1 MASLVVVLIIL
12 GCAAFQY
19 FKGTVVKAFATII
32 IAICASIVAF
42 SYFEALANIIISR
55 SSSGRLLSIVPW
67 AQSLCF
73 GLLFILT
80 FAILQTVAFQLTRK
94 PVDLGFLPERIGRV
108 ICGIFLGLI
117 LSGLL
122 LITLGMAPLPNNYP
136 YQRFDGTN
144 PAVQRPNKVLL
155 NPDGITAGWFSLLS
169 KGSFRAIRNPR
180 SFAML
185 HPAFLDQIFL
195 NRHNDSDDIPLLTS
209 TESIDVQSKNSAWY
223 APAED
228 FKDADGNPITP
239 KSSHSLVIIRMGIRK
254 NAIKDAGKFTLAQ
267 LRLICKQKAYAKGT
281 LEGKGINVYPI
292 GYISGKNQIQTKKLS
307 ELITVVRDDFGT
319 ESRKYIDFAF
329 DVPNDHMP
337 VLLEFK
343 LNTIVEVP
351 PPVSADQAPPVMP
364 FIASSGSKTDTQ
376 KPDNPTNPQNRTETT
391 PNRRR
396 GLSDLGRS
404 LTGLDSDED
413 Q

>member
-12 GCAAFQY
+12 GCAAYQY

-32 IAICASIVAF
+32 IAIFASIVAF

-55 SSSGRLLSIVPW
+55 GSSGRLHSVVPW
-67 AQSLCF
+67 SQPLCF

-80 FAILQTVAFQLTRK
+80 FAILQTIAAQLTRT
-94 PVDLGFLPERIGRV
+94 PVDLGLLPERIGRI

-122 LITLGMAPLPNNYP
+122 LTTLAMAPLPNKYP
-136 YQRFDGTN
+136 YQRFDETN

-155 NPDGITAGWFSLLS
+155 NADGITAGWFNLVS

-180 SFAML
+180 SFAVL
-185 HPAFLDQIFL
+185 HPAFMDQMFL
-195 NRHNDSDDIPLLTS
+195 NRHNESDDIPLLTS
-209 TESIDVQSKNSAWY
+209 AKSIDVERKNSVWF
-223 APAED
+223 APAGD

-239 KSSHSLVIIRMGIRK
+239 KSGHSLVIIPVGIRK
-254 NAIKDAGKFTLAQ
+254 NAIKDAGKFNLAQ

-292 GYISGKNQIQTKKLS
+292 GYFSGKSQIQTKKLS
-307 ELITVVRDDFGT
+307 EPITVVRDDFDSQET
-319 ESRKYIDFAF
+319 RKHIDFVF
-329 DVPNDHMP
+329 NVPNDHTP

-343 LNTIVEVP
+343 LNNIVEVP
-351 PPVSADQAPPVMP
+351 SPVSADQAPPVAP
-364 FIASSGSKTDTQ
+364 FIASSTSKTGTQ
-376 KPDNPTNPQNRTETT
+376 KPTNPQNRPGTT
-391 PNRRR
+391 PNRQR
-396 GLSDLGRS
+396 GLSNLGKS